1 LNPVSRYYGSWAP
14 YVPVAR
20 RRHNAERITAALR
33 KSGQVLTPVAI
44 LGRAIA
50 ATVWGKAWCSNIE
63 SYRDYETRLPRGRS
77 YVRNGS
83 VIDLQIAPGQVTA
96 LVSGSEIYQV
106 AISIKNLQ
114 VPRWKSI
121 CNDCAGS
128 IDSLVELL
136 QGRFSKSVMERL
148 CHQQTGLFPNPSD
161 IRFSCSCPD
170 HALMCKHVAAVLYG
184 VGARLDQ
191 EPELLFRLRAVDH
204 TELVARSDTAL
215 PLIKQAPAAGKV
227 LNSEDVS
234 VLFGLEMAE
243 ADVSTAELP
252 RGKHRSP
259 PARPTKAEPKRRRS
273 VTKTVKPR
281 IFPAKAAVPKP
292 APASVKQSADK
303 SADKSRTSEKL
314 MGVRKTATSKPASR
328 RQEAAAAKP
337 TNQGHGTR
345 VKTSHKQR

>member
-1 LNPVSRYYGSWAP
+1 MSRYYGRWAP
-14 YVPVAR
+14 YVPVAK
-20 RRHNAERITAALR
+20 RRHNAERMTAALR
-33 KSGQVLTPVAI
+33 KSGQVLAPVAI
-44 LGRAIA
+44 AGRAIA

-63 SYRDYETRLPRGRS
+63 SYRDYESRLPRGRT

-83 VIDLQIAPGQVTA
+83 VIDLQITPGQVTA

-114 VPRWKSI
+114 PARWQAI

-136 QGRFSKSVMERL
+136 QGRFSKSIMERL

-170 HALMCKHVAAVLYG
+170 HASMCKHVAAVLYG
-184 VGARLDQ
+184 VGARLDD

-204 TELVARSDTAL
+204 TELVASSDTAL
-215 PLIKQAPAAGKV
+215 PLIKQAPVAGKV
-227 LNSEDVS
+227 LDSEDVS

-243 ADVSTAELP
+243 ADVSTAEPP

-259 PARPTKAEPKRRRS
+259 PARPMKAEPKRQRRA
-273 VTKTVKPR
+273 TKTVEPR
-281 IFPAKAAVPKP
+281 IFPAKAAVPKL

-303 SADKSRTSEKL
+303 SRTSKKPME
-314 MGVRKTATSKPASR
+314 VRKTATSKPAGR
-328 RQEAAAAKP
+328 RQEAPAAKP
-337 TNQGHGTR
+337 TNQGRGTR